1 MIEVKFSKHAFAATG
16 LTVEERLA
24 SAQKFAHEVNDN
36 KNKVDTTDETAN
48 HIGYLEL
55 AIYIA
60 CHAAKFH
67 DRTLEKAYKI
77 LQNEF
82 ANLGK
87 LIISEN
93 LYRVREREK
102 NAKRSA

>member
-1 MIEVKFSKHAFAATG
+1 MIEVKFSKHAFAGNSAHIK
-16 LTVEERLA
+16 ERFA
-24 SAQKFAHEVNDN
+24 SAQKFASETNA
-36 KNKVDTTDETAN
+36 NKVDTTDETAN

-82 ANLGK
+82 ENLGK
-87 LIISEN
+87 LILTEN
-93 LYRVREREK
+93 MYRVREREK

>member
-1 MIEVKFSKHAFAATG
+1 MIEVKFSKHAFADSN
-16 LTVEERLA
+16 LIVRERFA
-24 SAQKFAHEVNDN
+24 SAQKFASQTNA
-36 KNKVDTTDETAN
+36 NKVDTTDETAN

-77 LQNEF
+77 LNNEF
-82 ANLGK
+82 VNLSK
-87 LIISEN
+87 LILTEN
-93 LYRVREREK
+93 MYRVRERDK
-102 NAKRSA
+102 NAKRSAQ

>member
-1 MIEVKFSKHAFAATG
+1 MIEVKFSKHAFAGTS
-16 LTVEERLA
+16 LSVEERLA
-24 SAQKFAHEVNDN
+24 SAQKFASEMNA
-36 KNKVDTTDETAN
+36 NKVDTTDETAN

-82 ANLGK
+82 GNLGK
-87 LIISEN
+87 LILTEHVF
-93 LYRVREREK
+93 RVREREK